1 LDKLHKVLNLIYC
14 ILDFVFNLIYCILD
28 FFFKSTDKLRD
39 KLLKITSKEI
49 GIFRVFCLVIFIILS
64 FVFVKFRLKIIT
76 QLVLIFAALSIFID
90 YFLYKMPEMLS
101 SVRNFFK
108 IGILLNLFLIFFG
121 FLILYSIYGENI
133 SILLNGLLILISLIW
148 IFMSCCV
155 EMKVSILSNA
165 ILTGINAIL
174 LKLVDYFYK
183 YNLNNQEL
191 KKNLD
196 TIFLFT
202 TIILG
207 LTTMTCSMKKYWEEN
222 KKN

>member
-1 LDKLHKVLNLIYC
+1 MDKLHKVL
-14 ILDFVFNLIYCILD
+14 NLIYCILD

>member
-1 LDKLHKVLNLIYC
+1 
-14 ILDFVFNLIYCILD
+14 
-28 FFFKSTDKLRD
+28 
-39 KLLKITSKEI
+39 
-49 GIFRVFCLVIFIILS
+49 
-64 FVFVKFRLKIIT
+64 
-76 QLVLIFAALSIFID
+76 
-90 YFLYKMPEMLS
+90 MPEMLS

>member
-1 LDKLHKVLNLIYC
+1 LDKLYEVLNLIHC

-28 FFFKSTDKLRD
+28 FFFKLTDKLRD

-49 GIFRVFCLVIFIILS
+49 GIFRNICLVIFIILS
-64 FVFVKFRLKIIT
+64 LVFVKFRLKNIT

>member
-1 LDKLHKVLNLIYC
+1 MDKLYKELNLIHC

-28 FFFKSTDKLRD
+28 FIFKLTDKLRD

-49 GIFRVFCLVIFIILS
+49 GKFRSLCLVIFIILS

>member
-1 LDKLHKVLNLIYC
+1 MDKLHKVLNLIYC

>member
-1 LDKLHKVLNLIYC
+1 MDKLYEVLNLIHC

-28 FFFKSTDKLRD
+28 FFFKLTDKLRD

-49 GIFRVFCLVIFIILS
+49 GIFRNICLVIFIILS
-64 FVFVKFRLKIIT
+64 LVFVKFRLKNIT